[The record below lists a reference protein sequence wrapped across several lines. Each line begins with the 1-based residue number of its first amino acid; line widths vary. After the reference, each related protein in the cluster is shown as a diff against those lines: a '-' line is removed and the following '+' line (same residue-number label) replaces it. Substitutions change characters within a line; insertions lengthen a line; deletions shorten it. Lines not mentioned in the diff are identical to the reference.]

1 MSGFINLL
9 HNKQPASMTG
19 IGNDGRQK
27 QIALYYTPVLFD
39 IISDTIQVKLFSL
52 AGLRQGI

>member
-1 MSGFINLL
+1 
-9 HNKQPASMTG
+9 MTS

-27 QIALYYTPVLFD
+27 QIALYYTSVLFD

>member
-1 MSGFINLL
+1 
-9 HNKQPASMTG
+9 MTG

-39 IISDTIQVKLFSL
+39 ITSDTIQVKLFSL

>member
-1 MSGFINLL
+1 
-9 HNKQPASMTG
+9 MTS
-19 IGNDGRQK
+19 IGNDGRPK